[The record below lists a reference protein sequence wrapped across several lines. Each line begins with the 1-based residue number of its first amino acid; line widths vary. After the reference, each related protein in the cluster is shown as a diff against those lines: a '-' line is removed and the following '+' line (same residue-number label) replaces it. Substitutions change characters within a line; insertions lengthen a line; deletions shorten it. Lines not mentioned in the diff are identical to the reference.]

1 MNTWTDIKAAFDDI
15 TGDSSRIFFPAA
27 TVVRWANLALDDLC
41 DAARYVDTAVTA
53 STTTSGVT
61 VLTSGGYDVT
71 RVEYDD
77 EVLWPITRDK
87 LRTQDRDWNYRT
99 GRPRFYYLDQINS
112 VADYLMVGIWEKTE
126 TNETDA
132 LRVWVHAYPTD
143 VSDASPSAE
152 ISVPD
157 WAVSAVLF
165 YMLVKAYESDTKLQ
179 NFDTAAVYRMM
190 YEDIKERLVVR
201 SKGRNPKS
209 WIMGYEGRPTISVIN
224 RLPDRVPAP

>member
-1 MNTWTDIKAAFDDI
+1 MNTWTDIKAAFDDV

-27 TVVRWANLALDDLC
+27 AVVRWANLALDDLC

-53 STTTSGVT
+53 DTSTSGIT
-61 VLTSGGYDVT
+61 SLSGGGYAIW

-87 LRTQDRDWNYRT
+87 LRTADRDWNYRT
-99 GRPRFYYLDQINS
+99 GTPRFYYLDQTGS
-112 VADYLMVGIWEKTE
+112 VPDYLQFGIWEKTA
-126 TNETDA
+126 TNEVGA
-132 LRVWVHAYPTD
+132 LRVWVHSYPTD
-143 VSDASPSAE
+143 VSDSSPSSE
-152 ISVPD
+152 IDVPD

-201 SKGRNPKS
+201 SKGRQPKS

-224 RLPDRVPAP
+224 RLPDRVPEP